1 MAIVVGQW
9 RMLSHNDIMSHT
21 PIIHL
26 KKADNSCER
35 WLVASSHLFCLNWNL
50 LFWLTHGQTPRI
62 GMGSS
67 HFLSDKRTRT
77 PSEKRRSK
85 AWVFI
90 FTSSFVSQ
98 YASYP
103 SLELFPFS
111 HQNIAMEH
119 PAFLHHF
126 LDPFLDPVAPARQQY
141 FRPLYRVGKWRA
153 DYNMRAGSARWC
165 PVRDLLSASTWNSCQ

>member
-1 MAIVVGQW
+1 MYIIIFYNIHILTYIYVINIDEKYIYDTVGLFQLVGLNAQLNCRYIHRRSNGHFHPMAIVVGQW

-35 WLVASSHLFCLNWNL
+35 WLVASSHWFCLNWNL

-67 HFLSDKRTRT
+67 HFLSEKRTRT

-90 FTSSFVSQ
+90 FTSSFVNQ
-98 YASYP
+98 NASYA

-111 HQNIAMEH
+111 
-119 PAFLHHF
+119 
-126 LDPFLDPVAPARQQY
+126 
-141 FRPLYRVGKWRA
+141 
-153 DYNMRAGSARWC
+153 
-165 PVRDLLSASTWNSCQ
+165 